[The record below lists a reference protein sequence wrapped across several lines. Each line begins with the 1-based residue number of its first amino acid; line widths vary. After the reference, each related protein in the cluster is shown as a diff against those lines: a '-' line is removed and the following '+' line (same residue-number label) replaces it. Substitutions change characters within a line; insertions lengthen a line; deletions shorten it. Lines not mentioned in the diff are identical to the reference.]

1 MKRFRKAL
9 GIVALALV
17 VSLSLAMPVSAWAD
31 EAESYGKPDVSGPQ
45 SAWYNGQSHHFRSTV
60 KDSVSGKDLVE
71 GTDFTRS
78 FGFISDRGNADG
90 INTWLATDDSMVS
103 SGFVWE
109 KIDFKGNYAGNGS
122 HFVRHNILTLYEFKE
137 LDATKVEG
145 EADPTLG
152 ATLSLFVGDPTT
164 LLDLS
169 AFSLSRKAGEQPGE
183 YAITYTTDPEQI
195 PEAYTSNS
203 AGTRTGL
210 GDVDLGDGYISKMV
224 VGDDICGYNYIRIVP
239 ATLTI
244 VPAYTDISA
253 TIAWKDSSNKEGLRP
268 SAEDYAKLL
277 SLTADGAASDML
289 PVVVDNG
296 DDTYTVTYTGV
307 RQYAY
312 DGDVRH
318 DVDYKITQADVD
330 GYTTDNATVG
340 NEGVITNTHE
350 VKDGSDNDSG
360 DKPKDESG
368 DKAKDDSGNKPEEQ
382 QVASNDELAKTGDQT
397 PSALVALALGASAL
411 GIAVVAKR
419 RSKR

>member
-1 MKRFRKAL
+1 
-9 GIVALALV
+9 
-17 VSLSLAMPVSAWAD
+17 
-31 EAESYGKPDVSGPQ
+31 
-45 SAWYNGQSHHFRSTV
+45 
-60 KDSVSGKDLVE
+60 
-71 GTDFTRS
+71 
-78 FGFISDRGNADG
+78 
-90 INTWLATDDSMVS
+90 MVS

-169 AFSLSRKAGEQPGE
+169 AFSLSREAGEQPGK

-195 PEAYTSNS
+195 PAAYTSNS

-210 GDVDLGDGYISKMV
+210 DDANLGDGYIYKMV

-244 VPAYTDISA
+244 IPAYTDVSA
-253 TIAWKDSSNKEGLRP
+253 TIVWNDSSNKDGLRP

-277 SLTADGAASDML
+277 SLTADGVASDML
-289 PVVVDNG
+289 PAVVDNG

-312 DGDVRH
+312 DDNGERRH
-318 DVDYKITQADVD
+318 DVDYKITQADVS
-330 GYTTDNATVG
+330 GYATDNATVG

-350 VKDGSDNDSG
+350 PKDDSG
-360 DKPKDESG
+360 NASKDESS
-368 DKAKDDSGNKPEEQ
+368 DKSKSDSGNKPEAE
-382 QVASNDELAKTGDQT
+382 QVASEAELAETGDQT

>member
-17 VSLSLAMPVSAWAD
+17 ASLALAMPVSAWAD
-31 EAESYGKPDVSGPQ
+31 ETESYGKPDVSGPQ
-45 SAWYNGQSHHFRSTV
+45 SAWYDGQSHHFRSTV

-71 GTDFTRS
+71 GTDYTRS
-78 FGFISDRGNADG
+78 FGFLRDRGNADD
-90 INTWLATDDSMVS
+90 IDTWLETDDSFAS
-103 SGFVWE
+103 SGFVYE
-109 KIDFKGNYAGNGS
+109 RIDFKGNYAGNGS

-152 ATLSLFVGDPTT
+152 ATLSLFIGDPTT

-169 AFSLSRKAGEQPGE
+169 AFILSREAGEQPGE
-183 YAITYTTDPEQI
+183 YAITCTTDPEQI
-195 PEAYTSNS
+195 PA
-203 AGTRTGL
+203 AGNNKAKTRTGL
-210 GDVDLGDGYISKMV
+210 GDIVMNDGYTYKMV
-224 VGDDICGYNYIRIVP
+224 VGDDICGFNYIRIVP
-239 ATLTI
+239 ATLII
-244 VPAYTDISA
+244 VPAYTDVSA
-253 TIAWKDSSNKEGLRP
+253 TIAWKDSSNKDGLRP

-277 SLTADGAASDML
+277 SLTADGVASDVL

-312 DGDVRH
+312 DGNGERY

-350 VKDGSDNDSG
+350 VAPPQLEPQPQPQPQPQPG
-360 DKPKDESG
+360 
-368 DKAKDDSGNKPEEQ
+368 EEQ
-382 QVASNDELAKTGDQT
+382 VATELAETGDQT

>member
-17 VSLSLAMPVSAWAD
+17 ASLALAMPVSAWAD
-31 EAESYGKPDVSGPQ
+31 ETESYGKPDVSGPQ
-45 SAWYNGQSHHFRSTV
+45 SAWYDGQSHHFRSTV

-71 GTDFTRS
+71 GTDYTRS
-78 FGFISDRGNADG
+78 FGFLRDRGNADD
-90 INTWLATDDSMVS
+90 IDTWLETDDSFAS
-103 SGFVWE
+103 SGFVYE
-109 KIDFKGNYAGNGS
+109 RIDFKGNYAGNGS

-169 AFSLSRKAGEQPGE
+169 AFILSREAGEQRRVRNYLYDRSGADPGSLTRATARE
-183 YAITYTTDPEQI
+183 PARALAMPTWAMAISTRWWSVTTSAVLITSASSLPRSPSSLPI
-195 PEAYTSNS
+195 P
-203 AGTRTGL
+203 
-210 GDVDLGDGYISKMV
+210 MV
-224 VGDDICGYNYIRIVP
+224 
-239 ATLTI
+239 
-244 VPAYTDISA
+244 SA

-277 SLTADGAASDML
+277 SLTSDGVASDML
-289 PVVVDNG
+289 PAVVDNG
-296 DDTYTVTYTGV
+296 DDTYTVTYAGV

-312 DGDVRH
+312 DDNGERY

-340 NEGVITNTHE
+340 NEGIITNTHE
-350 VKDGSDNDSG
+350 PKDDSG
-360 DKPKDESG
+360 NASKDESS
-368 DKAKDDSGNKPEEQ
+368 DKSKDDSGNKPEAE
-382 QVASNDELAKTGDQT
+382 QVASEAELAKTGDQA
-397 PSALVALALGASAL
+397 PSAL
-411 GIAVVAKR
+411 
-419 RSKR
+419 

>member
-1 MKRFRKAL
+1 MKGFRKTL
-9 GIVALALV
+9 GIVALALI
-17 VSLSLAMPVSAWAD
+17 VSLTLAMPVSAWAD
-31 EAESYGKPDVSGPQ
+31 ETESYGTPEVSGPQ
-45 SAWYNGQSHHFRSTV
+45 SAWYDGQSHHFRSTV
-60 KDSVSGKDLVE
+60 KDGVKDLVE
-71 GTDFTRS
+71 GTDFNRS
-78 FGFISDRGNADG
+78 FCFKSDRGDTGAGD
-90 INTWLATDDSMVS
+90 TWLATDDSMVS

-109 KIDFKGNYAGNGS
+109 RIDFIGNYAGNGS
-122 HFVRHNILTLYEFKE
+122 HFVRHNILTLYEFME

-152 ATLSLFVGDPTT
+152 ATLSLIVGDPTT
-164 LLDLS
+164 PLDLS

-183 YAITYTTDPEQI
+183 YAITYTTDPEQL

-210 GDVDLGDGYISKMV
+210 GEVPLGDGYTYKMV

-244 VPAYTDISA
+244 IPAYTDVSA
-253 TIAWKDSSNKEGLRP
+253 TIVWNDSSNKDGLRP

-277 SLTADGAASDML
+277 SLTADGDASDIL

-312 DGDVRH
+312 DEGVRH

-368 DKAKDDSGNKPEEQ
+368 DKPEEQ

>member
-71 GTDFTRS
+71 GEDYTRS
-78 FGFISDRGNADG
+78 FGFLRDRGDSKDV
-90 INTWLATDDSMVS
+90 NTWLPTDDSMVS
-103 SGFVWE
+103 SGHVWE
-109 KIDFKGNYAGNGS
+109 KIDFINDYARYGS
-122 HFVRHNILTLYEFKE
+122 YDVRHDILTLYEFKE
-137 LDATKVEG
+137 LNVTKIEG
-145 EADPTLG
+145 EADPTLE
-152 ATLSLFVGDPTT
+152 ATLTLLLGDPTT

-169 AFSLSRKAGEQPGE
+169 AFSLSRDAGEQPGE

-195 PEAYTSNS
+195 PAAYKHNS
-203 AGTRTGL
+203 AKTRTGL
-210 GDVDLGDGYISKMV
+210 GEAPLGDGYTYKMV
-224 VGDDICGYNYIRIVP
+224 IGDDICGYNYIRIVP

-312 DGDVRH
+312 DDNGERH
-318 DVDYKITQADVD
+318 DVDYKITQADVS

-350 VKDGSDNDSG
+350 VAA
-360 DKPKDESG
+360 PQ
-368 DKAKDDSGNKPEEQ
+368 PEPQSQPQPQPQPQKE
-382 QVASNDELAKTGDQT
+382 QVATELAETGDQT

>member
-1 MKRFRKAL
+1 M
-9 GIVALALV
+9 
-17 VSLSLAMPVSAWAD
+17 VSFSLAMPVSAWAD

-45 SAWYNGQSHHFRSTV
+45 SAWYNGQSHHFRSIV
-60 KDSVSGKDLVE
+60 KDSVSDKDLVE
-71 GTDFTRS
+71 GTDYTRS
-78 FGFISDRGNADG
+78 FGFLRDRGNADG
-90 INTWLATDDSMVS
+90 IDTWLETDDSFAS
-103 SGFVWE
+103 SGFVYE
-109 KIDFKGNYAGNGS
+109 RIDFKGNYAGNGS

-145 EADPTLG
+145 EADPTLE

-169 AFSLSRKAGEQPGE
+169 AFSLSREAGEQPGE

-195 PEAYTSNS
+195 PAAYTSNS

-210 GDVDLGDGYISKMV
+210 GDADLGDDYIYKMV

-244 VPAYTDISA
+244 VPAYTDVSA
-253 TIAWKDSSNKEGLRP
+253 TIAWKDSSNKDGLRP

-277 SLTADGAASDML
+277 SLTADGVASDVL

-296 DDTYTVTYTGV
+296 DDTYTVMYTGV

-312 DGDVRH
+312 DGNGERY

-330 GYTTDNATVG
+330 GYTTNNATVG
-340 NEGVITNTHE
+340 NGGIITNTRE
-350 VKDGSDNDSG
+350 GAPQSEPQSQ
-360 DKPKDESG
+360 PQPQPESQPQPQPG
-368 DKAKDDSGNKPEEQ
+368 EEQ
-382 QVASNDELAKTGDQT
+382 VATELAETGDQT

-419 RSKR
+419 HSKR

>member
-71 GTDFTRS
+71 GEDYTRS
-78 FGFISDRGNADG
+78 FGFIRDRGNADN
-90 INTWLATDDSMVS
+90 IDAWLPTDDSMVG

-109 KIDFKGNYAGNGS
+109 RIDFKGNYAGNGS
-122 HFVRHNILTLYEFKE
+122 YFVRHNIMTLYEFKE
-137 LDATKVEG
+137 LSVTKVEG

-183 YAITYTTDPEQI
+183 YAITYATDPEQL

-210 GDVDLGDGYISKMV
+210 GDVDLGDGYIYKMV
-224 VGDDICGYNYIRIVP
+224 VGDDICGYSYIRIVP
-239 ATLTI
+239 GTLTI
-244 VPAYTDISA
+244 VPAYTDVSA
-253 TIAWKDSSNKEGLRP
+253 TITWKDSSDKDGLRP

-277 SLTADGAASDML
+277 SLTADGVASDML
-289 PVVVDNG
+289 PAVVDNG

-312 DGDVRH
+312 DDNGERY

-350 VKDGSDNDSG
+350 VKADSAGESEDKSDDRS
-360 DKPKDESG
+360 
-368 DKAKDDSGNKPEEQ
+368 KDDSGNKPEEQ

>member
-31 EAESYGKPDVSGPQ
+31 EPESYGKPVVSDPQ

-60 KDSVSGKDLVE
+60 KDPVSGNDLVE
-71 GTDFTRS
+71 GEDYTRS
-78 FGFISDRGNADG
+78 FGFLRDRGNEKD
-90 INTWLATDDSMVS
+90 IDTWLPTDDSMVS

-109 KIDFKGNYAGNGS
+109 KIDFKGNYERYAS
-122 HFVRHNILTLYEFKE
+122 HSVRHNILTLYEFKE
-137 LDATKVEG
+137 LNATKVEG

-152 ATLSLFVGDPTT
+152 ATLSLVVGDPTT

-169 AFSLSRKAGEQPGE
+169 AFSLSREAGEQPGE

-195 PEAYTSNS
+195 PAAYTPNS
-203 AGTRTGL
+203 AKTRTGL
-210 GDVDLGDGYISKMV
+210 GDTKMSDGYTYEMV
-224 VGDDICGYNYIRIVP
+224 VGDDICGFNYIRIVP

-244 VPAYTDISA
+244 VPAYTDVSA
-253 TIAWKDSSNKEGLRP
+253 TIAWKDSGNKDGLRP

-277 SLTADGAASDML
+277 SLTADGVASDML
-289 PVVVDNG
+289 PAVVDNG

-312 DGDVRH
+312 DDSGERY
-318 DVDYKITQADVD
+318 DVDYKISQAKVD

-350 VKDGSDNDSG
+350 VKDGSGNDSG

-368 DKAKDDSGNKPEEQ
+368 DKAKDDSGNKPEEK
-382 QVASNDELAKTGDQT
+382 QVATELAETGDQT

>member
-71 GTDFTRS
+71 GEDYTRS
-78 FGFISDRGNADG
+78 FGFIRDRGNAGNID
-90 INTWLATDDSMVS
+90 TWLPTDDSMES

-109 KIDFKGNYAGNGS
+109 RIDFKGNYTGNGS
-122 HFVRHNILTLYEFKE
+122 YFVRHNIMTLYEFEE
-137 LDATKVEG
+137 LSVTKVEG

-164 LLDLS
+164 PLDLS
-169 AFSLSRKAGEQPGE
+169 AFNLSREAGEQPGE
-183 YAITYTTDPEQI
+183 YAITYTTDPEQL

-203 AGTRTGL
+203 KGTRTGL
-210 GDVDLGDGYISKMV
+210 GDVDLGDGYIYKMV

-239 ATLTI
+239 GTLTI
-244 VPAYTDISA
+244 VPAYTDVSA
-253 TIAWKDSSNKEGLRP
+253 TIAWKDSSDKDGLRP

-277 SLTADGAASDML
+277 SLTADGVASDIL

-312 DGDVRH
+312 DDNGERY

-350 VKDGSDNDSG
+350 VKADPAGESE
-360 DKPKDESG
+360 DESN
-368 DKAKDDSGNKPEEQ
+368 DKSKDDSGNKPEAN

-397 PSALVALALGASAL
+397 PNALVALALGASAL

>member
-71 GTDFTRS
+71 GTDYTRS
-78 FGFISDRGNADG
+78 FGFLRDRGNADR
-90 INTWLATDDSMVS
+90 IDTWLATDDSFVG
-103 SGFVWE
+103 SGFVYE
-109 KIDFKGNYAGNGS
+109 RIDFKGNYAGNGS
-122 HFVRHNILTLYEFKE
+122 YFVRHNILTLYEFKE

-169 AFSLSRKAGEQPGE
+169 AFSLSRKAGEQPGK

-195 PEAYTSNS
+195 PAAYTSNS

-210 GDVDLGDGYISKMV
+210 DDANLGDGYIYKMV

-244 VPAYTDISA
+244 IPAYTDVSA
-253 TIAWKDSSNKEGLRP
+253 TIVWNDSSNKDGLRP

-277 SLTADGAASDML
+277 SLTADGVASDML
-289 PVVVDNG
+289 PAVVDNG
-296 DDTYTVTYTGV
+296 NDTYTVTYTGV

-312 DGDVRH
+312 DDNGEERH
-318 DVDYKITQADVD
+318 DVDYKITQA
-330 GYTTDNATVG
+330 GIENYTTDNATVG

-350 VKDGSDNDSG
+350 VAA
-360 DKPKDESG
+360 PQ
-368 DKAKDDSGNKPEEQ
+368 PEPQPQPQPEAE
-382 QVASNDELAKTGDQT
+382 QVASEAKLAETGDQT

-411 GIAVVAKR
+411 GVAVVAKR

>member
-71 GTDFTRS
+71 GEDYTRS
-78 FGFISDRGNADG
+78 FGFIRDRGNADN
-90 INTWLATDDSMVS
+90 IDTWLPTDDSMKS

-109 KIDFKGNYAGNGS
+109 RIDFKGNYTGNGS
-122 HFVRHNILTLYEFKE
+122 YFVRHNIMTLYGFKE
-137 LDATKVEG
+137 LDVTKVEG

-152 ATLSLFVGDPTT
+152 ATLRLFVGDPTT
-164 LLDLS
+164 PLDLS
-169 AFSLSRKAGEQPGE
+169 AFSLSREAGEQPGE
-183 YAITYTTDPEQI
+183 YAITYTTDPEQL
-195 PEAYTSNS
+195 PEAYTSNR

-210 GDVDLGDGYISKMV
+210 GDVDLGDGYIYKMV

-244 VPAYTDISA
+244 VPAYTDVSA
-253 TIAWKDSSNKEGLRP
+253 TIAWKDSSDKDGLRP

-277 SLTADGAASDML
+277 SLTADGVASDIL

-312 DGDVRH
+312 DGNGERY
-318 DVDYKITQADVD
+318 DVDYKITQTDVD

-350 VKDGSDNDSG
+350 VKADSAG
-360 DKPKDESG
+360 ESEDESEG
-368 DKAKDDSGNKPEEQ
+368 KTRDDSGNKPEAN
-382 QVASNDELAKTGDQT
+382 QVASDADLAKTGDQT
-397 PSALVALALGASAL
+397 PSALVALVLGVSAL
-411 GIAVVAKR
+411 GIAIVAKR

>member
-1 MKRFRKAL
+1 MIFRL
-9 GIVALALV
+9 LA
-17 VSLSLAMPVSAWAD
+17 
-31 EAESYGKPDVSGPQ
+31 
-45 SAWYNGQSHHFRSTV
+45 
-60 KDSVSGKDLVE
+60 
-71 GTDFTRS
+71 
-78 FGFISDRGNADG
+78 
-90 INTWLATDDSMVS
+90 
-103 SGFVWE
+103 
-109 KIDFKGNYAGNGS
+109 
-122 HFVRHNILTLYEFKE
+122 
-137 LDATKVEG
+137 
-145 EADPTLG
+145 
-152 ATLSLFVGDPTT
+152 
-164 LLDLS
+164 LS

-183 YAITYTTDPEQI
+183 YAITYTTDPEQL

-210 GDVDLGDGYISKMV
+210 GDVDLGDGYIYKMV

-244 VPAYTDISA
+244 VPAYTDVSA
-253 TIAWKDSSNKEGLRP
+253 TIAWKDSSDKDGLRP

-277 SLTADGAASDML
+277 SLTADGVASDML
-289 PVVVDNG
+289 PAVVDNG

-312 DGDVRH
+312 DDNGERY

-350 VKDGSDNDSG
+350 VKADSAGESEDKSDDRS
-360 DKPKDESG
+360 
-368 DKAKDDSGNKPEEQ
+368 KDDSGNKPEEQ

-411 GIAVVAKR
+411 GIAIVAKR

>member
-17 VSLSLAMPVSAWAD
+17 VSLSLAMPASAWAD
-31 EAESYGKPDVSGPQ
+31 ETESYGKPNVSGPQ
-45 SAWYNGQSHHFRSTV
+45 SAWYNGQSHGFKSTV
-60 KDSVSGKDLVE
+60 KDSVSGKELVE
-71 GTDFTRS
+71 GEDFVRS
-78 FGFISDRGNADG
+78 YYFMTDRGNLDG
-90 INTWLATDDSMVS
+90 SEEWLDSDSGMAS
-103 SGFVWE
+103 SGFVQERIQFIKNYE
-109 KIDFKGNYAGNGS
+109 KYGLHI
-122 HFVRHNILTLYEFKE
+122 VRHNILTLYEFKE
-137 LDATKVEG
+137 LNATKIEG
-145 EADPTLG
+145 EEDPALE
-152 ATLSLFVGDPTT
+152 ATLNLVVGDPTVQ
-164 LLDLS
+164 LDRS
-169 AFSLSRKAGEQPGE
+169 AFILSREAGEQPGE

-195 PEAYTSNS
+195 PAAGDNS
-203 AGTRTGL
+203 AKTRTGL
-210 GDVDLGDGYISKMV
+210 GDADLGDGYTYKMV
-224 VGDDICGYNYIRIVP
+224 VGDDICGFNYIRIVP

-244 VPAYTDISA
+244 VPAYTDVSA
-253 TIAWKDSSNKEGLRP
+253 TIAWKDSGNKEGLRP

-277 SLTADGAASDML
+277 SLTADGDASDML

-312 DGDVRH
+312 DEGVRH

-350 VKDGSDNDSG
+350 VKEGSDNDSG

-368 DKAKDDSGNKPEEQ
+368 DKAKDDPGNKPEEQ

-411 GIAVVAKR
+411 GVAVVAKR

>member
-71 GTDFTRS
+71 GTDYTRS
-78 FGFISDRGNADG
+78 FCFKSDRKNPGAGD
-90 INTWLATDDSMVS
+90 TWLETDDGMAS

-109 KIDFKGNYAGNGS
+109 KIDFIGNYAGNGS
-122 HFVRHNILTLYEFKE
+122 NIVRHNILTLYEFKE
-137 LDATKVEG
+137 LSVTKVEG
-145 EADPTLG
+145 EADPTLE

-169 AFSLSRKAGEQPGE
+169 AFSLSREAGEQPGE
-183 YAITYTTDPEQI
+183 YAVTYTTDPEQI
-195 PEAYTSNS
+195 PAASTSNS
-203 AGTRTGL
+203 ANTRTGL
-210 GDVDLGDGYISKMV
+210 GDVDLGDGYIYKMV

-244 VPAYTDISA
+244 VPAYTDVSA
-253 TIAWKDSSNKEGLRP
+253 TIAWKDSSDEEGLRP

-277 SLTADGAASDML
+277 SLTADGVASDML
-289 PVVVDNG
+289 PAVVDNG

-312 DGDVRH
+312 DDEGVRH

-350 VKDGSDNDSG
+350 VKADSAGESD
-360 DKPKDESG
+360 DESD
-368 DKAKDDSGNKPEEQ
+368 DKSKDDSGNKPEEE
-382 QVASNDELAKTGDQT
+382 QVATELAETGDQA
-397 PSALVALALGASAL
+397 PSVLVALALGASAL
-411 GIAVVAKR
+411 GVAVVAKR

>member
-31 EAESYGKPDVSGPQ
+31 ESESYGKPTVSGPQ
-45 SAWYNGQSHHFRSTV
+45 SEWYNGQSHGFKSTV
-60 KDSVSGKDLVE
+60 KDGDKDLVE

-78 FGFISDRGNADG
+78 FGFIRDRGNADG
-90 INTWLATDDSMVS
+90 IDTWLATDDSMVS
-103 SGFVWE
+103 SGYVYE
-109 KIDFKGNYAGNGS
+109 RIDFKGNYAGNGS
-122 HFVRHNILTLYEFKE
+122 YFVRHNILTLYEFKE
-137 LDATKVEG
+137 LNATKVEG
-145 EADPTLG
+145 EADPILE
-152 ATLSLFVGDPTT
+152 ATLSLLLGDPTT
-164 LLDLS
+164 QFDRS
-169 AFSLSRKAGEQPGE
+169 AFSLSREAGEQPGE

-195 PEAYTSNS
+195 PAAYTSNS
-203 AGTRTGL
+203 AKTRTGL
-210 GDVDLGDGYISKMV
+210 GDIEMGDGYIYKCV

-244 VPAYTDISA
+244 VPAYTDVSA

-277 SLTADGAASDML
+277 SLTAGGVASDML
-289 PVVVDNG
+289 PAVVDNG
-296 DDTYTVTYTGV
+296 DDTYTVTYAGV

-312 DGDVRH
+312 DDNGERH
-318 DVDYKITQADVD
+318 DVDYKITQAGIED
-330 GYTTDNATVG
+330 YTTDNATVG

-350 VKDGSDNDSG
+350 VAAPQPEPQLQPQPQPG
-360 DKPKDESG
+360 
-368 DKAKDDSGNKPEEQ
+368 EEQ
-382 QVASNDELAKTGDQT
+382 VATELAETGDQT

>member
-1 MKRFRKAL
+1 M
-9 GIVALALV
+9 
-17 VSLSLAMPVSAWAD
+17 
-31 EAESYGKPDVSGPQ
+31 
-45 SAWYNGQSHHFRSTV
+45 
-60 KDSVSGKDLVE
+60 
-71 GTDFTRS
+71 
-78 FGFISDRGNADG
+78 
-90 INTWLATDDSMVS
+90 
-103 SGFVWE
+103 
-109 KIDFKGNYAGNGS
+109 
-122 HFVRHNILTLYEFKE
+122 TLYEFKE
-137 LDATKVEG
+137 LNATKVEG

-169 AFSLSRKAGEQPGE
+169 AFSLSREAGEQPGE
-183 YAITYTTDPEQI
+183 YAITYTTDPEQL

-203 AGTRTGL
+203 AKTRTGL
-210 GDVDLGDGYISKMV
+210 GDVDLGDGYIYKMV

-239 ATLTI
+239 GTLTI

-253 TIAWKDSSNKEGLRP
+253 TIAWRDSSDKEGLRP

-277 SLTADGAASDML
+277 SLTADGVASDIL
-289 PVVVDNG
+289 PAVVDNG

-312 DGDVRH
+312 DNGERH

-350 VKDGSDNDSG
+350 VKVA
-360 DKPKDESG
+360 PQPE
-368 DKAKDDSGNKPEEQ
+368 PQPQPQPQPQPEEEQ
-382 QVASNDELAKTGDQT
+382 QVATELAETGDQT

-411 GIAVVAKR
+411 GIAIVAKR

>member
-1 MKRFRKAL
+1 MAR
-9 GIVALALV
+9 
-17 VSLSLAMPVSAWAD
+17 P
-31 EAESYGKPDVSGPQ
+31 P
-45 SAWYNGQSHHFRSTV
+45 
-60 KDSVSGKDLVE
+60 
-71 GTDFTRS
+71 
-78 FGFISDRGNADG
+78 
-90 INTWLATDDSMVS
+90 
-103 SGFVWE
+103 
-109 KIDFKGNYAGNGS
+109 
-122 HFVRHNILTLYEFKE
+122 
-137 LDATKVEG
+137 
-145 EADPTLG
+145 
-152 ATLSLFVGDPTT
+152 
-164 LLDLS
+164 
-169 AFSLSRKAGEQPGE
+169 
-183 YAITYTTDPEQI
+183 
-195 PEAYTSNS
+195 
-203 AGTRTGL
+203 
-210 GDVDLGDGYISKMV
+210 LGDGYTYKMV

-312 DGDVRH
+312 DDNGERH
-318 DVDYKITQADVD
+318 DVDYKITQADVS

-350 VKDGSDNDSG
+350 VAA
-360 DKPKDESG
+360 PQ
-368 DKAKDDSGNKPEEQ
+368 PEPQSQPQPQPQPQKE
-382 QVASNDELAKTGDQT
+382 QVATELAETGDQT

>member
-17 VSLSLAMPVSAWAD
+17 VSLSLAMPASAWAD
-31 EAESYGKPDVSGPQ
+31 EAESYGKPNVSGPQ

-60 KDSVSGKDLVE
+60 KDCVSGKDLVE
-71 GTDFTRS
+71 GEDYTRS
-78 FGFISDRGNADG
+78 FCFISDRDDTGAGD
-90 INTWLATDDSMVS
+90 TWLATDDSMVS

-109 KIDFKGNYAGNGS
+109 RIDFIGNYAGNGS
-122 HFVRHNILTLYEFKE
+122 HLVRHNILTLYEFME

-152 ATLSLFVGDPTT
+152 ATLSLLVGDPTT

-169 AFSLSRKAGEQPGE
+169 AFSLSREAGEQPGE
-183 YAITYTTDPEQI
+183 YTITYTTDPEQI
-195 PEAYTSNS
+195 PEAYTINS
-203 AGTRTGL
+203 AKTRAGL
-210 GDVDLGDGYISKMV
+210 GDVVMSDGYTYKMV
-224 VGDDICGYNYIRIVP
+224 VGDDICGFNYIRIVP

-244 VPAYTDISA
+244 VPAYTDVSA
-253 TIAWKDSSNKEGLRP
+253 TVAWKDSSNKDGLRP

-289 PVVVDNG
+289 PAVVDNG
-296 DDTYTVTYTGV
+296 NDTYTVTYTGV

-312 DGDVRH
+312 DDNGEERH
-318 DVDYKITQADVD
+318 DVDYKITQA
-330 GYTTDNATVG
+330 GIENYTTDNATVG

-350 VKDGSDNDSG
+350 VKDDSGSASKEGSD
-360 DKPKDESG
+360 DKS
-368 DKAKDDSGNKPEEQ
+368 KDDSGNKPEEQ

>member
-17 VSLSLAMPVSAWAD
+17 VSLSLAMSVSAWAD
-31 EAESYGKPDVSGPQ
+31 EAESYGKPNVSGPQ
-45 SAWYNGQSHHFRSTV
+45 SEWYNGQSHHFRSTV

-71 GTDFTRS
+71 GTDYTRS
-78 FGFISDRGNADG
+78 FCFKSDRRDPGAGD
-90 INTWLATDDSMVS
+90 TWLATDDSMAS

-122 HFVRHNILTLYEFKE
+122 NIVRHNILTLYEFKE
-137 LDATKVEG
+137 LNATKVEG

-152 ATLSLFVGDPTT
+152 ATLSLIVGDPTT

-169 AFSLSRKAGEQPGE
+169 AFSLSREAGEQPGE

-195 PEAYTSNS
+195 PAAYTPNS
-203 AGTRTGL
+203 AKTRTGL
-210 GDVDLGDGYISKMV
+210 GDVDLGDGYIYKMV
-224 VGDDICGYNYIRIVP
+224 VGDDICGFNYIRIVP

-244 VPAYTDISA
+244 VSAYTDISA
-253 TIAWKDSSNKEGLRP
+253 TIAWKDSGNKDGLRP

-277 SLTADGAASDML
+277 SLTADGVASDIQ
-289 PVVVDNG
+289 PAVVDNG
-296 DDTYTVTYTGV
+296 DDTYAVTYTGV

-312 DGDVRH
+312 DNNGERY

-350 VKDGSDNDSG
+350 VKADPAG
-360 DKPKDESG
+360 ESENESEG
-368 DKAKDDSGNKPEEQ
+368 KTRDDSGNKPEAN
-382 QVASNDELAKTGDQT
+382 QVASDADLAKTGDQT

-411 GIAVVAKR
+411 GVAVVAKR

>member
-1 MKRFRKAL
+1 MKGFRKTL
-9 GIVALALV
+9 GIVALALI
-17 VSLSLAMPVSAWAD
+17 VSLTLAMPVSAWAD
-31 EAESYGKPDVSGPQ
+31 ETESYGTPEVSGPQ
-45 SAWYNGQSHHFRSTV
+45 SAWYDGQSHHFRSTV
-60 KDSVSGKDLVE
+60 KDGVKDLVE
-71 GTDFTRS
+71 GTDFNRS
-78 FGFISDRGNADG
+78 FCFKSDRGDTGAGD
-90 INTWLATDDSMVS
+90 TWLATDDSMVS

-109 KIDFKGNYAGNGS
+109 RIDFIGNYAGNGS
-122 HFVRHNILTLYEFKE
+122 HFVRHNILTLYEFME

-152 ATLSLFVGDPTT
+152 ATLSLIVGDPTT
-164 LLDLS
+164 PLDLS

-183 YAITYTTDPEQI
+183 YAITYTTDPEQL

-210 GDVDLGDGYISKMV
+210 GEAPLGDGYTYKMV

-244 VPAYTDISA
+244 IPAYTDVSA
-253 TIAWKDSSNKEGLRP
+253 TIVWNDSSNKDGLRP

-277 SLTADGAASDML
+277 SLTADGDASDIL

-312 DGDVRH
+312 DEDVRH

-368 DKAKDDSGNKPEEQ
+368 DKPEEQ

>member
-71 GTDFTRS
+71 GEDYTRS
-78 FGFISDRGNADG
+78 FGFIRDRGNAGNID
-90 INTWLATDDSMVS
+90 TWLPTDDSMES

-109 KIDFKGNYAGNGS
+109 RIDFKGNYTGNGS
-122 HFVRHNILTLYEFKE
+122 YFVRHNIMTLYEFEE
-137 LDATKVEG
+137 LSVTKVEG

-152 ATLSLFVGDPTT
+152 ATLSLFVGDPATP
-164 LLDLS
+164 LDLS
-169 AFSLSRKAGEQPGE
+169 AFNLSREAGEQPGE
-183 YAITYTTDPEQI
+183 YAITYTTDPEQL

-203 AGTRTGL
+203 KGTRTGL
-210 GDVDLGDGYISKMV
+210 GDVDLGDGYIYKMV
-224 VGDDICGYNYIRIVP
+224 VGDDICGYNCIRIVP
-239 ATLTI
+239 GTLTI
-244 VPAYTDISA
+244 VPAYTDVSA
-253 TIAWKDSSNKEGLRP
+253 TIAWKDSSDKDGLRP
-268 SAEDYAKLL
+268 SAEDYATLL
-277 SLTADGAASDML
+277 SLTADGVASDIL

-312 DGDVRH
+312 DDNGERY

-350 VKDGSDNDSG
+350 VKADPAG
-360 DKPKDESG
+360 ESG
-368 DKAKDDSGNKPEEQ
+368 DESDGKTKDDSGNKPEEQ
-382 QVASNDELAKTGDQT
+382 QVATELVKTGDRT

-411 GIAVVAKR
+411 GVAVVAKR